1 MTQFISQVSK
11 IKKYNYKYSHF
22 YLELIQP
29 NQIQFKAGQFIMV
42 NVDNQGTKRAYSIC
56 SEPTKTHGIELLI
69 NLQSQETPGPGTK
82 YFQNLKI
89 GEKMIFSGPLGE
101 FYLKPLASEENIFIA
116 TGCGIAPIRSLILE
130 SIRKNTKMTLFWG
143 LRNEK
148 EIFWAEE
155 WDQLSEEIPEFSW
168 ELILSQPSEKWPLA
182 KGRINELIKKYL
194 KKNKVENKSFY
205 LCGNKE
211 MIDQLSA
218 ELQVLGINLNRIH
231 SEKF

>member
-1 MTQFISQVSK
+1 MTRFVSQVSE

-42 NVDNQGTKRAYSIC
+42 NVDNQETKRAYSIC
-56 SEPTKTHGIELLI
+56 SESAKTHGIELLI
-69 NLQSQETPGPGTK
+69 NLQDQGTPGPGTK

-89 GEKMIFSGPLGE
+89 GEKIIFSGPLGE
-101 FYLKPLASEENIFIA
+101 FYLKPPADQENVFIA
-116 TGCGIAPIRSLILE
+116 TGCGIAPIRSLIFE
-130 SIRKNTKMTLFWG
+130 SVKKNIKTTLFWG
-143 LRNEK
+143 LKNEK
-148 EIFWAEE
+148 EIFWTEE
-155 WDQLSEEIPEFSW
+155 WDQLSEEIPGFSW

-182 KGRINELIKKYL
+182 KGRINGLIKKYL
-194 KKNKVENKSFY
+194 KKNKIENKSFY
-205 LCGNKE
+205 LCGNKK

-218 ELQVLGINLNRIH
+218 ELQVLSINSNKIH